1 MLLET
6 SLQMK
11 AGGHVANYDFKDLG
25 TINSL
30 EDDKAQITE
39 GFSFGSFNSVDN
51 GYYLIERSAPS
62 PGEKEITETIPYSQ
76 GILDFSMI
84 NDERYFTNRVI
95 TYKVEMFDRQYTDR
109 KLLENSL
116 KHQLMPV
123 GVAVIKDTH
132 DNGLHWLGKC
142 KSIDVEDDEK
152 YQTLVATIDFDCY
165 PFAIGNLAE
174 GSDIWDEVFFPNCV
188 FQKTKYD
195 IDGSSTIDVINVGD
209 AAVSPEI
216 IVTGDIT
223 VSGNFGSVDISQGSY
238 SDTPIVLSQGEN
250 TMSVSGTG
258 TIEFKFYKE
267 VMI

>member
-1 MLLET
+1 
-6 SLQMK
+6 MK
-11 AGGHVANYDFKDLG
+11 AGGRVAEYSFRDLNVHD
-25 TINSL
+25 I
-30 EDDKAQITE
+30 EDVDGIKITE
-39 GFSFGSFNSVDN
+39 GFSFGSFDSVNN
-51 GYYLIERSAPS
+51 GYYLIERSAPT
-62 PGEKEITETIPYSQ
+62 PDEKEITETIPYSQ
-76 GILDFSMI
+76 GVLDFSVI
-84 NDERYFTNRVI
+84 NNERFFSNREV
-95 TYKVEMFDRQYTDR
+95 TYKIEAFDNQYSDR
-109 KLLENSL
+109 KLFENEL
-116 KHQLMPV
+116 KHQLMPL
-123 GVAVIKDTH
+123 GITAIHDTH
-132 DNGLHWLGKC
+132 DHGLHWLGKC
-142 KSIDVEDDEK
+142 KSIEVEDDEEH
-152 YQTLVATIDFDCY
+152 QTLIATIVFDCY

-174 GSDIWDEVFFPNCV
+174 GSDIWDEVFFPNWV

-209 AAVSPEI
+209 AAVSPKI